1 MFDYISGKIAGK
13 HPTRLIIDV
22 AGVGYDLQIPLSTYN
37 KTGKIGDHCKIYTE
51 LVVRQESWTLY
62 GFADEE
68 ERALFKLL
76 MTVSGV
82 GPKSAL
88 AALSGMS
95 VQQIRSAI
103 ASNDAQKLTLIPGVG
118 KKTAQRIAL
127 ELKDKVK
134 TLPGEAGETIP
145 LDAEYEEAVL
155 ALEALGYHRHH
166 AERAVAKVM
175 RSGGDEKAGE
185 ILRRAL
191 GFLAGK

>member
-22 AGVGYDLQIPLSTYN
+22 AGIGYDMQIPLSTYN
-37 KTGKIGDHCKIYTE
+37 KTGKVGEACQIFTQ
-51 LVVRQESWTLY
+51 LVVRQESWTIY
-62 GFADEE
+62 GFATEE
-68 ERALFKLL
+68 ERALFNLL

-134 TLPGEAGETIP
+134 TLPGEAGEIIP
-145 LDAEYEEAVL
+145 LEAEYEEAVL
-155 ALEALGYHRHH
+155 ALEALGFNRHR
-166 AERAVAKVM
+166 AEKAVTKVM
-175 RSGGDEKAGE
+175 KSGGEEKADE
-185 ILRRAL
+185 ILRKAL